1 MAGVRSSLSGP
12 ASLPTCRTAISAAA
26 GRRRASHA
34 TRRAPGTVAT
44 PQAGPSTPP
53 PISLVIIDDNRLLLE
68 GLVTLI
74 DAQPGFRIL
83 MASTKVD
90 EVIAMLKEVTADIVL
105 LDIGLEDHDSLT
117 VTAMVRQECPSAR
130 VIVMGLLSGQ
140 DEVAD
145 HVRVGASGFIM
156 KEASAEDL
164 FSTIRSV
171 AGGAEVLPPTLTN
184 TLFTQISQVP
194 KPGSDTRRLEAV
206 GLTARELEVV
216 DLLGTGLSNK
226 EIATR
231 LNIAVHTVKSHV
243 HNTLEKLALN
253 SRLEVAAFVHGR
265 RAAPDLPH
273 RDP

>member
-1 MAGVRSSLSGP
+1 MAGVRSPLSGP
-12 ASLPTCRTAISAAA
+12 ASLPPRRTAISAVA
-26 GRRRASHA
+26 GRRRASRA
-34 TRRAPGTVAT
+34 TRRAPGTAAT
-44 PQAGPSTPP
+44 TKAGPDTPP
-53 PISLVIIDDNRLLLE
+53 PISLVIIDDNRLLLD

-74 DAQPGFRIL
+74 NAKPGFRIL

-90 EVIAMLKEVTADIVL
+90 DVIAKLKEVTADIVL
-105 LDIGLEDHDSLT
+105 LDIGLEDLDSLT
-117 VTAMVRQECPSAR
+117 LTAMVRQECPSAR

-184 TLFTQISQVP
+184 TLFTQISQTP
-194 KPGSDTRRLEAV
+194 NLGSEARRLEAV
-206 GLTARELEVV
+206 GLTPRELEVV

-243 HNTLEKLALN
+243 HNTLEKLALS

-265 RAAPDLPH
+265 RATPDLPPL
-273 RDP
+273 DP